1 MKNNAPPARNLAPPR
16 LGSFIRSPLA
26 HCFIPLPPIA
36 QQSHSSCPAGL
47 FRKGGSWRSWLP
59 LQDDNSKR
67 KSNSPT
73 RRAWANLAA
82 DWAPKRWPLP
92 DPCLPTRGPLFQ
104 RVHSRAGLVAC
115 LMKRRKAAQTRFTA
129 RTVPCRNGFFNLI
142 GNALAFC
149 LRRPRLRPIQQVVN
163 HAKSAFRAY
172 SKPSACS

>member
-1 MKNNAPPARNLAPPR
+1 MRFFFFKQKTAYEIVSGDWIQTCA
-16 LGSFIRSPLA
+16 
-26 HCFIPLPPIA
+26 LPI
-36 QQSHSSCPAGL
+36 
-47 FRKGGSWRSWLP
+47 
-59 LQDDNSKR
+59 
-67 KSNSPT
+67 
-73 RRAWANLAA
+73 
-82 DWAPKRWPLP
+82 WPLP

-172 SKPSACS
+172 SKPSA